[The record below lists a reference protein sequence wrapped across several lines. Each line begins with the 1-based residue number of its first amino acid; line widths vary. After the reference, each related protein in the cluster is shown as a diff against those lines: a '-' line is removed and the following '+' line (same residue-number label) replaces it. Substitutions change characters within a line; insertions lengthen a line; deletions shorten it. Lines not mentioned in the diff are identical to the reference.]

1 MLLGNITEGRI
12 RLGEDFEF
20 SHGPTC
26 SEESRLRRIT
36 EIQEAAVLRL
46 FQSGSIPVAQ
56 ESHIHQSRYAHI
68 HDFHCCSVH
77 CASHPSLKSMPVK

>member
-1 MLLGNITEGRI
+1 MLLGNITKGRI

-20 SHGPTC
+20 FSRSDLLRGISAASHTAC
-26 SEESRLRRIT
+26 II

-46 FQSGSIPVAQ
+46 FQLGSIPVAQ

-68 HDFHCCSVH
+68 HDFHYYSR
-77 CASHPSLKSMPVK
+77 SLRITPLL